1 MWNTLIVQPISW
13 LLRTLY
19 ELTASYGVALILFT
33 ILMKIVFL
41 PFAIK
46 GKKSTIAIQRLT
58 PKLKELETKYK
69 NDKDKYNLEMQKLYK
84 KEKVNPLSGC
94 LWQLLPFPI
103 LIALFDVVRRPLTNL
118 MRLGSEQ
125 VDKILSLPYISESL
139 TAKGVNVAAA
149 AAQNQISI
157 AKVMSENFD
166 KLKAALP
173 EIANTLINI
182 DFKFLG
188 MDLASTPKF
197 NNFLD
202 PIWFLPVISGILAY
216 VGMQLTMKFSG
227 TGSTTPEQNQQG
239 KMFALMNPILSLW
252 FGFMWPAA
260 MSLYWIINSVIGII
274 QDFLLNLY
282 FKKKYDLKDAE
293 REKQEAAQ
301 KLEESKK
308 KSESDEEDTQD
319 TKKPRSNMSNIS
331 RKKYERLKKQSKRL
345 YTQNKTN
352 ASVEDDTA
360 DSDTADD
367 AKGATN
373 DD

>member
-94 LWQLLPFPI
+94 LWQLLPIPI

-139 TAKGVNVAAA
+139 TAKGVNVATA